1 MYSTLDCL
9 QKSAAQHLSR
19 LSGAIGPERIY
30 ADWQWWI
37 LAALPFPHLVRVLD
51 CFFHEGI
58 KVNHSFT
65 PSLLEFSTENCQIRK
80 VFSP

>member
-1 MYSTLDCL
+1 MRFVVYARFPYTVTDCL
-9 QKSAAQHLSR
+9 QKSASQHLSR

-58 KVNHSFT
+58 KVRYIS
-65 PSLLEFSTENCQIRK
+65 
-80 VFSP
+80 